1 MIKGQEDTISVYD
14 AIQEMRKLSSVD
26 KCFSISHA
34 TYNRDQQSSHGIR
47 HCQNAI
53 LRPAAKGD
61 DVANADFKLFYYDQD
76 NRENR
81 VCWQPLIMFFN
92 QKKCILT

>member
-1 MIKGQEDTISVYD
+1 MTTEEETITVYE
-14 AIQEMRKLSSVD
+14 AIAQMRKLTAQGIA
-26 KCFSISHA
+26 FSLSHG
-34 TYNRDQQSSHGIR
+34 TYNRPEQFSHGIK

-61 DVANADFKLFYYDQD
+61 DVQFADIKLFYYDQD

-81 VCWQPLIMFFN
+81 VAWQPSIMYFN
-92 QKKCILT
+92 NKKCILT